1 MNELEEKTLTK
12 KYVYEGPVVNLRED
26 TAEMPDHTTAPR
38 TLVEHPGG
46 VGIALEDEDGT
57 FFFVSQWRYAQSCVT
72 LEYPA
77 GKREKGEDDLAVA
90 KREIAEETGY
100 EGKDWV
106 YLGTI
111 YPTPAYDSE
120 TIGLYYAKKGD
131 YVGQHLDRDEHINV
145 SKLTLDEITEKIV
158 NGEIHDAKTVSMTFL
173 VKEMKERGLI
183 Q

>member
-1 MNELEEKTLTK
+1 M
-12 KYVYEGPVVNLRED
+12 
-26 TAEMPDHTTAPR
+26 
-38 TLVEHPGG
+38 
-46 VGIALEDEDGT
+46 
-57 FFFVSQWRYAQSCVT
+57 T

-120 TIGLYYAKKGD
+120 TIGLYYAKKGN
-131 YVGQHLDRDEHINV
+131 YVGQHLDQDEHINV